1 MIKLLDVDL
10 LAPIQT
16 LPTAPGEAWIT
27 AWAGDQILG
36 ETRVSGFE
44 PVERELM
51 MMALALKYRSELF
64 GLRTVRPRRED
75 PHIAPGDVTVVVC
88 TKDRASYLDGCLLS
102 LGALDP
108 PPGEILVVDNAS
120 SDDSTQTVAARH
132 GVRVI
137 SAPVAGL
144 NRARNR
150 GWSEA
155 TRPVVLFVD
164 DDARAHSSLI
174 AAAARGFTSDR
185 VGAVTGLVLPAEL
198 LTYPQLAFER
208 LENGMRKGFQ
218 RKLFDAR
225 AHPVGLEAF
234 RLGVGTNMAFRLTT
248 LRQIGGFMEDIGVGT
263 PIRGGGD
270 LEALYQTIMQGF
282 VVAYEPSAVVR
293 HIHRRTRAG
302 LLAQMRD
309 YGISF
314 NAFLDRRASES
325 RTMRREVGRYRRKWH
340 YERHFK
346 RSLNAIVRGEL
357 LEAQMA
363 VAEWRGSLE
372 ARARRTT

>member
-1 MIKLLDVDL
+1 MIKLLDIDL
-10 LAPIQT
+10 LSPKQT
-16 LPTAPGEAWIT
+16 LPTTPGEAWIT

-36 ETRVSGFE
+36 EARIDSFE
-44 PVERELM
+44 PVESDLM
-51 MMALALKYRSELF
+51 MTALALKYRSELF
-64 GLRTVRPRRED
+64 GIRTVRARKED

-102 LGALDP
+102 LRALDP

-120 SDDSTQTVAARH
+120 SDDSTKNVATSH

-137 SAPVAGL
+137 GAPVAGL

-150 GWSEA
+150 GWNEA

-164 DDARAHSSLI
+164 DDARAHGSLI
-174 AAAARGFTSDR
+174 AAIARGFTSDR

-218 RKLFDAR
+218 RKLFDEH

-234 RLGVGTNMAFRLTT
+234 RLGVGTNMAFRSTT

-270 LEALYQTIMQGF
+270 LEALYQTIQQGF

-302 LLAQMRD
+302 LLSQMRD

-314 NAFLDRRASES
+314 NAFLDRRAGES
-325 RTMRREVGRYRRKWH
+325 RAMRREVERYRRKWH

-346 RSLNAIVRGEL
+346 RSLKALVRGEL
-357 LEAQMA
+357 LETQMA
-363 VAEWRGSLE
+363 MAEWRGSRE
-372 ARARRTT
+372 AKSRRTP